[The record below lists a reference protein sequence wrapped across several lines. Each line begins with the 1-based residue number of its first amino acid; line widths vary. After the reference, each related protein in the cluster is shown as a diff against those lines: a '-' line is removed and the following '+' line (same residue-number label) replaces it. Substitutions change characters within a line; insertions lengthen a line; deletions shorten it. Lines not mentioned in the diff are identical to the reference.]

1 MYAHAELTTRDGLAL
16 HYHTWTPPTAPRA
29 LVFIVHGIGEHG
41 FRYDHVGRAMAQAG
55 YLVVAP
61 DHRGHGRSD
70 GERTYF
76 ASFDQ
81 PVADLRQLYEVFI
94 RQHRG
99 LPVFLYGHSMGSGI
113 ALKYALTYQSEL
125 RGLILTGT
133 VITLGEGQSP
143 LALAAVR
150 LVGAR
155 FPKLRLVPPLPT
167 DTLSTDPATVRA
179 YEADPLVDHQRLRV
193 GMVHQLIEL
202 GREIRSKAHRLA
214 IPLLVMHGEDD
225 QLTPISGSQLI
236 YQEASTSD
244 KTLRTYPG
252 LRHELVN
259 ERGRESIIQEMIDW
273 LNKH

>member
-1 MYAHAELTTRDGLAL
+1 MYASAELATADGLSL
-16 HYHTWTPPTAPRA
+16 HYHIWSPSSPPRA
-29 LVFIVHGIGEHG
+29 LVFIAHGIGEHG
-41 FRYDHVGRAMAQAG
+41 LRYDHVGQALAQAG
-55 YLVVAP
+55 YRVIAP
-61 DHRGHGRSD
+61 DHRGHGRSS

-81 PVADLRQLYEVFI
+81 PVADLRQLYELFI
-94 RQHRG
+94 RQHREV
-99 LPVFLYGHSMGSGI
+99 PVFLYGHSMGSGI
-113 ALKYALTYQSEL
+113 ALKYALAYQSEL

-150 LVGAR
+150 WVGAR
-155 FPKLRLVPPLPT
+155 WPKLRLVPPLPT

-193 GMVHQLIEL
+193 GMVHQMIEL
-202 GREIRSKAHRLA
+202 GRDLRSKAHRLT
-214 IPLLVMHGEDD
+214 IPLLIMHGEDD
-225 QLTPISGSQLI
+225 QLTPISGAQWI
-236 YQEASTSD
+236 YREASASD

-259 ERGRESIIQEMIDW
+259 ERNREAILQEMIDW
-273 LNKH
+273 LNKR

>member
-1 MYAHAELTTRDGLAL
+1 MYASAELTTRDGLTL
-16 HYHTWTPPTAPRA
+16 HYHTWTPNEPPRA

-41 FRYDHVGRAMAQAG
+41 LRYDHVGRAMAQAG
-55 YLVVAP
+55 YLVIAP
-61 DHRGHGRSD
+61 DHRGHGRS
-70 GERTYF
+70 GGPRTFF

-81 PVADLRQLYEVFI
+81 PVADLRQLYEQFV

-113 ALKYALTYQSEL
+113 ALKYALAYQSEL

-133 VITLGEGQSP
+133 VITLGEGQPAVS
-143 LALAAVR
+143 LAAVR
-150 LVGAR
+150 LLGPR
-155 FPKLRLVPPLPT
+155 LPMLRLVPSLPT
-167 DTLSTDPATVRA
+167 DTLSTDAATVRA

-202 GREIRSKAHRLA
+202 GRDIRSKAHRLA

-225 QLTPISGSQLI
+225 QLTPISGAHFI
-236 YQEASTSD
+236 HREASTSD

-259 ERGRESIIQEMIDW
+259 ERGREAIIQEMIDW